1 LRLKKILK
9 LIFRKYIIYSIT
21 TSWINI
27 LIQFFAQKDLIIT
40 FVFKLFATTNKS
52 LFRVSFT
59 AFTDSWAKIWNNRFN
74 GIGPQENHFL
84 VFGLLNEP
92 KSSKTSAAKH
102 TIYRNTRLSC
112 FLKIIEFIKISFQTS
127 HLNSYSDKSNKLW

>member
-1 LRLKKILK
+1 MLK
-9 LIFRKYIIYSIT
+9 LIVYKMWNKTNSGFNYKLNKYIDT
-21 TSWINI
+21 
-27 LIQFFAQKDLIIT
+27 QKRFDHNFSFI
-40 FVFKLFATTNKS
+40 KLFATTHKL
-52 LFRVSFT
+52 LFKLTFT

-92 KSSKTSAAKH
+92 KSSKTTAAKH